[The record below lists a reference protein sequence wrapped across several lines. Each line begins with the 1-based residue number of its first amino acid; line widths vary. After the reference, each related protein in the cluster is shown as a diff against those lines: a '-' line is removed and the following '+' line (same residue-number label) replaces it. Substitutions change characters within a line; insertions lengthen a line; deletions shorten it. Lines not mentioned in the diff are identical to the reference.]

1 VTAKVATG
9 TYALGVH
16 RQGSTPLDQR
26 CEPRYVFKL
35 FSDSAPTARHRTSDE
50 GAGKMGECR
59 VPAAGQ
65 SLDQTG
71 AERIRI
77 GRAARSWLLG
87 GHMQMFAQYA
97 CKGARGLTAHELAH
111 ESQGAQ

>member
-1 VTAKVATG
+1 MTANVATG

-16 RQGSTPLDQR
+16 RQGSTPLNQR

-35 FSDSAPTARHRTSDE
+35 FSDNAPTDRHRTSDE
-50 GAGKMGECR
+50 GAGNMGGCR

-65 SLDQTG
+65 SLDQPG
-71 AERIRI
+71 AERVRI
-77 GRAARSWLLG
+77 GRAARSWMLG

-97 CKGARGLTAHELAH
+97 CKRARGLTAPELAH